1 MPTARPETLILHYS
15 SNLVDI
21 LVIKL
26 SNQKLSTTIVFK
38 DKMTYYY
45 FGVEIDMIVEPHNKQ
60 RPVSAPVSDHLDY
73 WYERLWVEDM
83 EEESAQSVS
92 FCDNQNPEDPGS
104 IPLEF
109 KPRTA
114 RKYGVSGEVGI

>member
-1 MPTARPETLILHYS
+1 MTSCTLNVDKMPTARPETLILHYS

-73 WYERLWVEDM
+73 WYDKI
-83 EEESAQSVS
+83 AK
-92 FCDNQNPEDPGS
+92 G
-104 IPLEF
+104 F